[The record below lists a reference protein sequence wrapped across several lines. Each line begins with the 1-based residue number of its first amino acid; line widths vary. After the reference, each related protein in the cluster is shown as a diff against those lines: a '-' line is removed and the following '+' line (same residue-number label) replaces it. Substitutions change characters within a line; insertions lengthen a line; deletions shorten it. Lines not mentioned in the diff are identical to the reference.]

1 MRWSSMFAAVL
12 LAAGCVLILQP
23 SAHSANTD
31 DASGWTT
38 EVAAAEP
45 LAASAF
51 EALRSK
57 LGPDDPIAVLEA
69 VGYALDQVGDG
80 ATYVWHRMDGP
91 LQGAVKP
98 TASFRDESGAV
109 CRRLGVT
116 LTLGEVSRWANVVA
130 CRDAGGQWA
139 IGG

>member
-1 MRWSSMFAAVL
+1 MCLPSIFAAVL
-12 LAAGCVLILQP
+12 LAAGCVLAIQP
-23 SAHSANTD
+23 NAYSANAGDGAT
-31 DASGWTT
+31 WTT
-38 EVAAAEP
+38 EVAAADP
-45 LAASAF
+45 PTASAF

-57 LGPDDPIAVLEA
+57 LGPDDPVAVLEA

-98 TASFRDESGAV
+98 TASFRDETGAV

-116 LTLGEVSRWANVVA
+116 LTLGDVSRWANVVA
-130 CRDAGGQWA
+130 CRDAGGQWV